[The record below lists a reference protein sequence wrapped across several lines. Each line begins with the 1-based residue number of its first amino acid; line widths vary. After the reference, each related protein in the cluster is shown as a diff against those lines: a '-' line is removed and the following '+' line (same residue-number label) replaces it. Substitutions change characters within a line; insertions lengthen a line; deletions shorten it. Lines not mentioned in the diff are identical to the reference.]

1 MYICVHTINEYKW
14 NLQEKDLQHWGSAGI
29 FLFLKKV
36 CVCVSS
42 LDDRNATNA
51 NTAAT
56 LGFKSSSHSRDCEA
70 MRLHCRNVLWDNP
83 QLSPPFPSRHPCNRS
98 HAPIDDR
105 LRENTNLEEK
115 ETNCSNTSNKLVT
128 SSYQLAASFSTWE
141 ETQALTV
148 TDTTFQWLHE
158 EADIS
163 VELQRAQKCLE
174 TQSYQWLHHLPQLAN
189 FPWM

>member
-1 MYICVHTINEYKW
+1 MNINETYKK
-14 NLQEKDLQHWGSAGI
+14 KDLQHWGSAGI

-36 CVCVSS
+36 CMCVSS
-42 LDDRNATNA
+42 LDDRNATSLPRA
-51 NTAAT
+51 
-56 LGFKSSSHSRDCEA
+56 SSYFRI
-70 MRLHCRNVLWDNP
+70 

-105 LRENTNLEEK
+105 LRENTNWEEK